1 MIPGYAGSWE
11 DPTHQVVTVKFTG
24 DLEAAEAAVRQYYGD
39 ALCVVPAQHSKDELI
54 AIENQLMG
62 MSSVQFT
69 WSALYADATGEWLEM
84 GIIAPDPDRQ
94 AAFDEQY
101 GPGVVRLTSGLRPI

>member
-1 MIPGYAGSWE
+1 ME

-24 DLEAAEAAVRQYYGD
+24 DLDAAEAAVRQYYGD

-69 WSALYADATGEWLEM
+69 WSVLDADATGEWLEM
-84 GIIAPDPDRQ
+84 GIIARDPDRQ